1 MQTPDSKAKP
11 SSSNPTAE
19 HTPLMK
25 QFFAAKSEYPDL
37 LLFFRM
43 GDFYELFYDDA
54 RKAARLL
61 DITLT
66 QRGSSGGAPIPM
78 AGVPVHA
85 YEGYLARLVALGE
98 SVAICEQ
105 IGDPALAK
113 GLVERKVVR
122 VVTPGTVTDEALLD
136 ERRDTLLMAI
146 ARNRQGYGL
155 AWADL
160 AGGRFLVNEVDS
172 EDALEAELARLEP
185 AELLVPDEDQ
195 WPEFLRGRSGVR
207 RRAPWLF
214 DADSGRRQLL
224 NFFQVHDLSGFGLDD
239 DGSGKGRR
247 AVAAAGA
254 LLGYVEETQKQ
265 RLPHLSSIA
274 METAGEAISMN
285 AATRRHLELD
295 TRVDGDTRNT
305 LLGVLDSTVTPMGG
319 RLLRRWLHRPLRLRE
334 VLVQR
339 HHAVGMLIDRGA
351 DAELRDAFRALGD
364 LERILTR
371 VALRSARPR
380 DFSTL
385 RDGLGLLPTVRAIL
399 APLDSPRLAALAAE
413 LGQHD
418 EVAHLLASAIAEQPP
433 LKLSDGGVIAA
444 DYDAELDELRRLSTH
459 ADQFLIDLEARER
472 ASSGIAT
479 LKVGYNRVHGYYIE
493 ISKGQADKA
502 PVHYT
507 RRQTL
512 TNAERYI
519 TEELKNFEDKVLSA
533 RERALSR
540 EKLLYEALLDTLGE
554 RLEPLKRA
562 AAALS
567 ELDVLA
573 GFAERAQ
580 ALDWAR
586 PELETAP
593 CLRIERGR
601 HPVVEAVREQAFE
614 PNDLDLHPDRRM
626 LVITGPNMG
635 GKSTYMR
642 QNALIVLL
650 AHIGSYVPAAR
661 AVIGPIDRILTRIG
675 AGDDLARGQSTFMVE
690 MSETSYILH
699 HASAQSLVL
708 MDEIGR
714 GTSTY
719 DGLALADAV
728 ARHLA
733 HHNRCY
739 TLFATHYFE
748 LTALAD
754 ESVEGGAS
762 GIANVHLDAV
772 EHGDKLVFMHAV
784 KDGPANRS
792 FGLQVAALAG
802 LPKATVAQ
810 ARRRLAELEQRG
822 GESHASQ
829 MAPQALDAPQQ
840 FGLFAPTASAA
851 QEALAALDPDE
862 LTPKQALEALYRL
875 KALL

>member
-1 MQTPDSKAKP
+1 MSFEQ
-11 SSSNPTAE
+11 
-19 HTPLMK
+19 HTPLMR
-25 QFFAAKSEYPDL
+25 QFFTAKAEHPDV

-54 RKAARLL
+54 RKAAKLL

-66 QRGSSGGAPIPM
+66 QRGSSAGQPIPM

-122 VVTPGTVTDEALLD
+122 IVTPGTVTDEALLS
-136 ERRDTLLMAI
+136 ERRDTLLLAVS
-146 ARNRQGYGL
+146 RGKQGFGL

-160 AGGRFLVNEVDS
+160 AGGRFLVNQVSSD
-172 EDALEAELARLEP
+172 DALDAELARLEP
-185 AELLVPDEDQ
+185 AEILLPDDDS
-195 WPEFLRGRSGVR
+195 WPQALLARTGVR

-224 NFFQVHDLSGFGLDD
+224 QFFQLHDLGSFGLED
-239 DGSGKGRR
+239 KPLCI
-247 AVAAAGA
+247 AAAAA

-265 RLPHLSSIA
+265 RLPHLTSIA
-274 METAGEAISMN
+274 VEASDGAIAMN

-295 TRVDGDTRNT
+295 TRIDGDTRTT
-305 LLGVLDSTVTPMGG
+305 LLGVLDTTVSPMGG
-319 RLLRRWLHRPLRLRE
+319 RLLRRWLHRPLRDRAILR
-334 VLVQR
+334 LR
-339 HHAVGMLIDRGA
+339 HHAVATLFDSRA
-351 DAELRDAFRALGD
+351 FESLRERFRALGD
-364 LERILTR
+364 LERILSR

-380 DFSTL
+380 DLSTL
-385 RDGLGLLPTVRAIL
+385 RDGLGLLPALRDLL
-399 APLDSPRLAALAAE
+399 AQLDSPRLQQLAGE
-413 LGQHD
+413 LGEHD
-418 EVAHLLASAIAEQPP
+418 AQAHLLASAIVAHPP
-433 LKLSDGGVIAA
+433 VLARDGGVFAEG
-444 DYDAELDELRRLSTH
+444 YDATLDELRTLSTN
-459 ADQFLIDLEARER
+459 ADQFLVDLEARER
-472 ASSGIAT
+472 AASGIPT

-493 ISKGQADKA
+493 ISKGQSDKA
-502 PVHYT
+502 PVHYS

-512 TNAERYI
+512 TGAERYI
-519 TEELKNFEDKVLSA
+519 TEELKAFEDKVLSA
-533 RERALSR
+533 RERALAR
-540 EKLLYEALLDTLGE
+540 EKLLYDGLIDALNESLGS
-554 RLEPLKRA
+554 LKRC

-573 GFAERAQ
+573 CFAERAQ
-580 ALDWAR
+580 ALDWSQ
-586 PELETAP
+586 PDLSDGP
-593 CLRIERGR
+593 GLHIERGR
-601 HPVVEAVREQAFE
+601 HPVVEAVRDEPFE
-614 PNDLDLHPDRRM
+614 PNDLILDCPAAGDEGRAGVRM

-650 AHIGSYVPAAR
+650 AHIGSFVPAAR

-699 HASAQSLVL
+699 HATAESLVL

-719 DGLALADAV
+719 DGLALADAC

-733 HHNRCY
+733 SANRSY

-748 LTALAD
+748 LTALATP
-754 ESVEGGAS
+754 GS

-772 EHGDKLVFMHAV
+772 EHGDALVFMHAV
-784 KDGPANRS
+784 KDGPADRS

-802 LPKATVAQ
+802 LPKSVVRQ
-810 ARRRLAELEQRG
+810 ARARLAELEQQGRD
-822 GESHASQ
+822 
-829 MAPQALDAPQQ
+829 APSTPMTAQALDTPQQ
-840 FGLFAPTASAA
+840 IGLFATSSAA
-851 QEALAALDPDE
+851 LEALAAIEPDE
-862 LTPKQALEALYRL
+862 LTPRLALEALYRL
-875 KALL
+875 KSLA

>member
-1 MQTPDSKAKP
+1 MQNSELK
-11 SSSNPTAE
+11 E

-25 QFFAAKSEYPDL
+25 QFFAAKADYPDL

-105 IGDPALAK
+105 IGDPALAN

-122 VVTPGTVTDEALLD
+122 IVTPGTVTDEALLD

-146 ARNRQGYGL
+146 ARTKHGYGL

-195 WPEFLRGRSGVR
+195 WPTFLRERRGVR
-207 RRAPWLF
+207 RRPPWLF

-224 NFFQVHDLSGFGLDD
+224 AFFQLHDLTGFGIDD
-239 DGSGKGRR
+239 RPR
-247 AVAAAGA
+247 AIAAAGA

-265 RLPHLSSIA
+265 RLPHLTSIA
-274 METAGEAISMN
+274 LETAGEAIAMN

-305 LLGVLDSTVTPMGG
+305 LLGVLDSTITPMGG

-334 VLVQR
+334 VLMQR
-339 HHAVGMLIDRGA
+339 HHAVGTLIDRGA
-351 DAELRDAFRALGD
+351 DTDLRDAFRALGD

-385 RDGLGLLPTVRAIL
+385 RDGLGLLPAVRAIL

-413 LGQHD
+413 LGQH
-418 EVAHLLASAIAEQPP
+418 EEIAHLLASAIAEQPP

-444 DYDAELDELRRLSTH
+444 DYDAELDELRRLSTN
-459 ADQFLIDLEARER
+459 ANQFLIDLEARER

-502 PVHYT
+502 PVHYS

-540 EKLLYEALLDTLGE
+540 EKLLYEGLLDTLGE
-554 RLEPLKRA
+554 CLEPLKRA

-573 GFAERAQ
+573 AFAERAQ
-580 ALDWAR
+580 VLDWSP
-586 PELETAP
+586 PELQSDA
-593 CLRIERGR
+593 CLSIERGR
-601 HPVVEAVREQAFE
+601 HPVVEAVREQPFE
-614 PNDLDLHPDRRM
+614 PNDLDLHPGRRM

-650 AHIGSYVPAAR
+650 AHIGSYVPARR

-690 MSETSYILH
+690 MAETSYILH
-699 HASAQSLVL
+699 HATAQSLVL

-733 HHNRCY
+733 QHNRCY

-754 ESVEGGAS
+754 EPVEGGPS

-772 EHGDKLVFMHAV
+772 EHGDRLVFMHAV

-822 GESHASQ
+822 GEHHAVQ
-829 MAPQALDAPQQ
+829 MAPQALDTPQQ
-840 FGLFAPTASAA
+840 FGLFAAAPSAA
-851 QEALAALDPDE
+851 QEALAALHPDE

>member
-1 MQTPDSKAKP
+1 MSTDQ
-11 SSSNPTAE
+11 
-19 HTPLMK
+19 HTPLMR
-25 QFFAAKSEYPDL
+25 QFFTAKAEHPDV

-66 QRGSSGGAPIPM
+66 QRGSSAGQPIPM
-78 AGVPVHA
+78 AGVPYHA
-85 YEGYLARLVALGE
+85 VEGYLARLVALGE

-105 IGDPALAK
+105 IGDPAASK

-122 VVTPGTVTDEALLD
+122 IVTPGTVTDEALLQD
-136 ERRDTLLMAI
+136 RRDTLLMAV
-146 ARNRQGYGL
+146 ARGRSGYGL

-160 AGGRFLVNEVDS
+160 AGGRFLVNQVEGD
-172 EDALEAELARLEP
+172 DALEAELARLEP
-185 AELLVPDEDQ
+185 AELLVADEDG
-195 WPEFLRGRSGVR
+195 WPASVSARHGLR

-214 DADSGRRQLL
+214 DGDGGRRQLL
-224 NFFQVHDLSGFGLDD
+224 QFFGLHDLSGFGIENLPLAI
-239 DGSGKGRR
+239 G
-247 AVAAAGA
+247 AAGA

-265 RLPHLSSIA
+265 RLPHLSAIA
-274 METAGEAISMN
+274 TESSDGAIAMN

-295 TRVDGDTRNT
+295 SRVDGDARHT
-305 LLGVLDSTVTPMGG
+305 LLGVLDSTISPMGG
-319 RLLRRWLHRPLRLRE
+319 RLLRRWLHRPLRDRRVLAERHQAVEALIEQRIDADLRE
-334 VLVQR
+334 T
-339 HHAVGMLIDRGA
+339 
-351 DAELRDAFRALGD
+351 FRALGD
-364 LERILTR
+364 VERILSR

-380 DFSTL
+380 DLSTL
-385 RDGLGLLPTVRAIL
+385 RDALGLLPAVRAL
-399 APLDSPRLAALAAE
+399 LSSLDAPRVQA
-413 LGQHD
+413 
-418 EVAHLLASAIAEQPP
+418 LLAEFGEHAAQAEWLARAIVPQPP
-433 LKLSDGGVIAA
+433 LLARDGGVIAGGFDA
-444 DYDAELDELRRLSTH
+444 DLDELRLLSTN
-459 ADQFLIDLEARER
+459 ADQFLVDLELRER
-472 ASSGIAT
+472 AASGIAT

-512 TNAERYI
+512 TGAERYI
-519 TEELKNFEDKVLSA
+519 TEELKQFEDKVLSA
-533 RERALSR
+533 RERSLAR
-540 EKLLYEALLDTLGE
+540 EKLLYESLLDGLNE
-554 RLEPLKRA
+554 HLDALKRC

-573 GFAERAQ
+573 CFAERAQ
-580 ALDWAR
+580 ALDWSQ
-586 PELETAP
+586 PTLSDEPQL
-593 CLRIERGR
+593 CIERGR
-601 HPVVEAVREQAFE
+601 HPVVEAVRDEPFE
-614 PNDLDLHPDRRM
+614 PNDLVLDDARRM

-650 AHIGSYVPAAR
+650 AHIGSFVPAAR
-661 AVIGPIDRILTRIG
+661 AVLGPIDRILTRIG

-699 HASAQSLVL
+699 HATPQSLVL

-719 DGLALADAV
+719 DGLALAEAC

-733 HHNRCY
+733 TVNRCY

-748 LTALAD
+748 LTALA
-754 ESVEGGAS
+754 EPGS

-772 EHGDKLVFMHAV
+772 EHGDALVFMHAV

-802 LPKATVAQ
+802 LPKSVVRQ
-810 ARRRLAELEQRG
+810 ARGRLAELEQRG
-822 GESHASQ
+822 AD
-829 MAPQALDAPQQ
+829 ATPALSPEVLDSPQQ
-840 FGLFAPTASAA
+840 IGLFAPSS
-851 QEALAALDPDE
+851 AALDALATIEPDE
-862 LTPKQALEALYRL
+862 LSPKQALEALYRL
-875 KALL
+875 KALQ